1 MSWRGYSSVPLKTSL
16 LISISPQNSYHT
28 HRFFIIFAYIIKK
41 VTPSMNKK
49 LKLALLLFLLG
60 FAGIL
65 STLTV
70 YATVLGDEQSIY
82 SDFASLWNSNWIYLV
97 FPTINLV
104 IALAVGTLLYDKVN
118 LRVPL
123 LERLIDSKQKTEI
136 KGILP
141 YGIVGGLV
149 SGVLITIIIIAFAPT
164 LPPNLLESITSSTV
178 GILPRVLNG
187 AITGEILHRFGFMT
201 LLVWLGY
208 MMSGK
213 LTPNTYWTAIIVSAL
228 LFGAGQLTPALIL
241 GGTPSASLLFY
252 HLFVSATSVT
262 IYSWLYWKKGLEAAI
277 IAHVV
282 ANIILFFTPS
292 MVV

>member
-1 MSWRGYSSVPLKTSL
+1 
-16 LISISPQNSYHT
+16 
-28 HRFFIIFAYIIKK
+28 
-41 VTPSMNKK
+41 MNKK

-60 FAGIL
+60 SVGIL

-70 YATVLGDEQSIY
+70 YATVLGDDQNIY
-82 SDFASLWNSNWIYLV
+82 SDFATLWNSNWIYLV

-104 IALAVGTLLYDKVN
+104 IALTVGTLLYDKVN

-123 LERLIDSKQKTEI
+123 LESLIDSKQKTEI

-141 YGIVGGLV
+141 YGIFGGII
-149 SGVLITIIIIAFAPT
+149 SGVVMTIIILVFAPT
-164 LPPNLLESITSSTV
+164 LPPNLIESITSSTL
-178 GILPRVLNG
+178 GIFPRVLNG

-213 LTPNTYWTAIIVSAL
+213 LSPNTYWTAIIVSVM
-228 LFGAGQLTPALIL
+228 LFAAGQLIPSLL
-241 GGTPSASLLFY
+241 LRGNPSASLLFY
-252 HLFVSATSVT
+252 HLLLSATSVT

-277 IAHVV
+277 VAHVV